1 MRGAEADAGSYVRAD
16 GVRARPPAPGTP
28 VRVGVNGQWVDVEF
42 GSTVLDAART
52 HALEL
57 RSYCGGNCSCGTC
70 RVTILRGGNNL
81 SRPAD
86 NETFTLGMEAAH
98 RGDRLAC
105 QTRIL
110 GEVELQIPRW

>member
-1 MRGAEADAGSYVRAD
+1 MRGGEADAALLIRAD
-16 GVRARPPAPGTP
+16 GARARPPAPGTP
-28 VRVGVNGQWVDVEF
+28 VRVKVGERWVHVEF

-52 HALEL
+52 HDLEL

-70 RVTILRGGNNL
+70 RIEVLRGGGNL

-110 GEVELQIPRW
+110 GEVELQFPRW